1 MPIPIQNN
9 NDDHRTVVPTHEDD
23 ASEYNDFESIPQK
36 QFTKTTKGRSAGF
49 NPANRFDEFHS
60 EKSLDDITDEDVDPE
75 KKIPSE
81 YIRDT
86 TKSILSK
93 NDSPDIPFTYSIN
106 PYRGCEHGCIYCYA
120 RPSHEYLGY
129 SSGLDF
135 ETKILVKYD
144 AAQLLEKEFRKSS
157 WRPEPICVSGN
168 TDCYQPAERKL
179 QLTRGLLKVFLRYQN
194 PVRLITKNFL
204 ITRDLDILSE
214 LAKLNLV
221 GVMISITTL
230 DTELARKME
239 PRTAS
244 PTKRFHAIELLAK
257 NNIPVGVM
265 TAPMIPG
272 LNDHEMPEILRLASE
287 AGATSAG
294 YTVVRLTW
302 ALKALFKDWLE
313 RTYPT
318 KKEKI
323 IHAIQDTR
331 DGKLA
336 SAEFGKRMTG
346 EGEMAEHI
354 AKVFKTFTHK
364 YGLNKKIVR
373 RKPAPFLRGG
383 IEQFNL
389 F

>member
-1 MPIPIQNN
+1 
-9 NDDHRTVVPTHEDD
+9 
-23 ASEYNDFESIPQK
+23 
-36 QFTKTTKGRSAGF
+36 
-49 NPANRFDEFHS
+49 
-60 EKSLDDITDEDVDPE
+60 
-75 KKIPSE
+75 
-81 YIRDT
+81 
-86 TKSILSK
+86 
-93 NDSPDIPFTYSIN
+93 PFTYSIN

-144 AAQLLEKEFRKSS
+144 AAQLLEKEFRKPS
-157 WRPEPICVSGN
+157 WKPEAICVSGN

-179 QLTRGLLKVFLRYQN
+179 QLTRGLLKVFLKYQN

-204 ITRDLDILSE
+204 ITRDLDILTE

-244 PTKRFHAIELLAK
+244 PTKRLQAIELLAK

-265 TAPMIPG
+265 NAPMIPG

-302 ALKALFKDWLE
+302 ALKELFKDWLE

-318 KKEKI
+318 KTEKI
-323 IHAIQDTR
+323 IHAIQDVR

-336 SAEFGKRMTG
+336 SPEFGKRMTG
-346 EGEMAEHI
+346 EGEMAAHI

-373 RKPAPFLRGG
+373 GHPAPFLRGG